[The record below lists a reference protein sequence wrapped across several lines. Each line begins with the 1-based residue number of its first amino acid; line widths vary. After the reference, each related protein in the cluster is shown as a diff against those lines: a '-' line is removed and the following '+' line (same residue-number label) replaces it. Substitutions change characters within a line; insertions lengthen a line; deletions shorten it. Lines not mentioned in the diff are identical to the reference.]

1 MTTARN
7 PDPGFTLTSVVSTVL
22 TRAVQGV
29 FRQRADAD
37 EIVPGLWV
45 GSAPSAVHVAALVSA
60 GIDAVVDLRA
70 EDDSVRRQWPD
81 FAAVHAIPLRDH
93 GTPSLDELRAAATT
107 VSDLVGEGRTVLV
120 HCHAGVE
127 RAPTVACAALMVQGW
142 SLEDA
147 YRRVIEHRPA
157 AAPTDGQ
164 LASLRALAASA
175 RSLD

>member
-1 MTTARN
+1 MVNA
-7 PDPGFTLTSVVSTVL
+7 VL
-22 TRAVQGV
+22 TRAVQSV

-45 GSAPSAVHVAALVSA
+45 GSAPSSVQVAALVSA

-70 EDDSVRRQWPD
+70 EDDAVRRTWPRHV
-81 FAAVHAIPLRDH
+81 AVYLEPLRDH
-93 GTPSLDELRAAATT
+93 GTPSIAELRRAAVAL
-107 VSDLVGEGRTVLV
+107 SDLTGSGRTVLV

-127 RAPTVACAALMVQGW
+127 RAPTVACAALVLQGW

-147 YRRVIEHRPA
+147 YRRVTEVRPV

-164 LASLRALAASA
+164 LASVRALATLI
-175 RSLD
+175 RTD

>member
-1 MTTARN
+1 M
-7 PDPGFTLTSVVSTVL
+7 STVL

-37 EIVPGLWV
+37 EIVPGLWI
-45 GSAPSAVHVAALVSA
+45 GSAPSSVQVATLVSA

-70 EDDSVRRQWPD
+70 EDDAVRRDWPD
-81 FAAVHAIPLRDH
+81 YIVVRIVALPDH
-93 GTPSLDELRAAATT
+93 GTPSRDELRAAGTA
-107 VSDLVGEGRTVLV
+107 VSELMGEGHTVLV

-127 RAPTVACAALMVQGW
+127 RAPTVACAALLLQGW

-147 YRRVIEHRPA
+147 YRRVVDRRSL

-164 LASLRALAASA
+164 LAALRTLVAAQP
-175 RSLD
+175 R

>member
-1 MTTARN
+1 M
-7 PDPGFTLTSVVSTVL
+7 
-22 TRAVQGV
+22 QGV

-45 GSAPSAVHVAALVSA
+45 GSAPTSVQVAALVSA

-70 EDDSVRRQWPD
+70 EDDAVRRAWPD
-81 FAAVHAIPLRDH
+81 YVAAEIVPLVDH
-93 GTPSLDELRAAATT
+93 GTPSADALRAAATA
-107 VSDLVGEGRTVLV
+107 VSDLMGAGRTVLV

-127 RAPTVACAALMVQGW
+127 RAPTVACAALVLQSW

-147 YRRVIEHRPA
+147 YRRVTECRPV

-164 LASLRALAASA
+164 LASLRILVAAQTS
-175 RSLD
+175 

>member
-1 MTTARN
+1 MNA
-7 PDPGFTLTSVVSTVL
+7 VL
-22 TRAVQGV
+22 TRAVQSL

-45 GSAPSAVHVAALVSA
+45 GSAPSSVQVAALVSA
-60 GIDAVVDLRA
+60 GLDAVVDLRA
-70 EDDSVRRQWPD
+70 EGDSVRRQWPD
-81 FAAVHAIPLRDH
+81 FVAVHAIPLRDH

-107 VSDLVGEGRTVLV
+107 VTGLVGEGRTVLV

-127 RAPTVACAALMVQGW
+127 RAPTIACAALLLQGW

-147 YRRVIEHRPA
+147 YRRVIERRPA

-164 LASLRALAASA
+164 LASLRSLAASA